1 VGWQLKVFDLNNLD
15 GGEKSQPG
23 ELILQKVKKKK
34 SPIIIPK
41 NVPLKERSIDAF
53 QQRFGSSQR

>member
-34 SPIIIPK
+34 VTNHHSK
-41 NVPLKERSIDAF
+41 KCSSERA
-53 QQRFGSSQR
+53 